1 MTILRQRLA
10 SCVMG
15 HSPEADLNKKSASHA
30 RSRLPGNN
38 FFLLI
43 GRSATPA
50 PHACGLACR
59 SLSFSPASHWLLA
72 NDSSLPSCARAA
84 LYEYC
89 MRSLAFLV
97 LIIWIGASGER
108 APRRVHE
115 HTGWWHFCQRPQP
128 LDRDCAPLKSDK
140 DVDVCSRQD
149 VLREAEGAEDIGRV
163 PVLRQRQK

>member
-1 MTILRQRLA
+1 MCVYVNVCERGEVCADGYRIIHSNAIKNHHNTHPHYLRRDMTILRQRPV

-15 HSPEADLNKKSASHA
+15 PSPEADLNKKSASHA

-50 PHACGLACR
+50 PHAYGLACR

-97 LIIWIGASGER
+97 LIIWIGASGEGG
-108 APRRVHE
+108 PRRVHE
-115 HTGWWHFCQRPQP
+115 HTG
-128 LDRDCAPLKSDK
+128 
-140 DVDVCSRQD
+140 
-149 VLREAEGAEDIGRV
+149 
-163 PVLRQRQK
+163 

>member
-1 MTILRQRLA
+1 MCVYQRDEVRADGYRIIRSNAIKKKNHEASIMRRHMTILRQRPA

-15 HSPEADLNKKSASHA
+15 PSPEADLNKKSASHA

-50 PHACGLACR
+50 PHAHGLACR
-59 SLSFSPASHWLLA
+59 SLSFFLPASHWLLA

-97 LIIWIGASGER
+97 LIIWIGASGEGGGT
-108 APRRVHE
+108 AS
-115 HTGWWHFCQRPQP
+115 
-128 LDRDCAPLKSDK
+128 CA
-140 DVDVCSRQD
+140 
-149 VLREAEGAEDIGRV
+149 
-163 PVLRQRQK
+163 